1 MDNRVNA
8 HDVATAYGLLW
19 LFQGNSDLDPNAKL
33 AFSARH
39 HLRDLL
45 TQDEL
50 RQGIVRAKE
59 IAAAKGVVT
68 EPWM

>member
-1 MDNRVNA
+1 MDNKVNA
-8 HDVATAYGLLW
+8 RDVATAYGLLW
-19 LFQGNSDLDPNAKL
+19 LFQGNSEVDQNAKL

-45 TQDEL
+45 TRDEL
-50 RQGIVRAKE
+50 REGIIRAKE
-59 IAAAKGVVT
+59 IAVAKGVVT